1 MRLTL
6 SGLFSYEESILH
18 IRIRTLQLRKI
29 HFRLMDHISH
39 IQKGRA
45 QDKTYLKLPDTQVS
59 FFDDISIFKA
69 ETIILSV

>member
-1 MRLTL
+1 M
-6 SGLFSYEESILH
+6 
-18 IRIRTLQLRKI
+18 
-29 HFRLMDHISH
+29 MDHISH

-69 ETIILSV
+69 ETMLVSV